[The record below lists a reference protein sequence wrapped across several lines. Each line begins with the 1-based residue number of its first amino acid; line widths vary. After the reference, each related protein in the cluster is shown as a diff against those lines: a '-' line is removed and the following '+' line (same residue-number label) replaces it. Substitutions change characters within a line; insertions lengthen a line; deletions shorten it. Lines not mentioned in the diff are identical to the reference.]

1 MNIDEFFDP
10 KKSLELY
17 GLKNYFKFLKDLY
30 DNKNL
35 PKVLLLSG
43 EKGLGKSTLVNHILY
58 YIFDRN
64 NYNLE
69 KNLLSYKSSFYKQF
83 TKNIYSNIIYLS
95 GSSFTNIKV
104 DEIRSLKRNILKTS
118 LSKKLRFIIF
128 DEIDVFNKNSLN
140 ALLKIIE
147 EPGENTSFILINNR
161 TKTILETIKSRC
173 LEIKIHMN
181 SQTKL
186 KVTDLLLKKFDLS
199 KKLDS
204 YGSISPG
211 NSIKLNYLLE
221 NDKFDINQNYNENL
235 NKLINLYKK
244 EKEEFYNNVILLY
257 TDYYFENLMKKK
269 IYPNQKIIEDRV
281 FTIKSIND
289 FFIYK
294 LNQNS
299 LLTNINE
306 RFNA

>member
-17 GLKNYFKFLKDLY
+17 GLKNYFKFIRDLY

-58 YIFDRN
+58 YIFDRK
-64 NYNLE
+64 NYNFE
-69 KNLLSYKSSFYKQF
+69 KNSLNHESSFYKQF
-83 TKNIYSNIIYLS
+83 KKNIFPNIIYLS
-95 GSSFTNIKV
+95 GSTFKNIKV

-128 DEIDVFNKNSLN
+128 DEIDIFNKNSLN

-147 EPGENTSFILINNR
+147 EPGQNNSFILINNR
-161 TKTILETIKSRC
+161 TKILLETVKSRC
-173 LEIKIHMN
+173 IEIKIHMN
-181 SQTKL
+181 TQAKI
-186 KVTDLLLKKFDLS
+186 KVTDQLLNKFDLS
-199 KKLDS
+199 KKLNS

-211 NSIKLNYLLE
+211 NFIKLNYLLE
-221 NDKFDINQNYNENL
+221 NDKFDINQNYNKNL

-244 EKEEFYNNVILLY
+244 DKEEFYNNVILLY

-269 IYPNQKIIEDRV
+269 VYPNQKIIDDRV

-294 LNQNS
+294 LNQNT